1 MTTNLSAIDRHKP
14 LNSIT
19 KNLTANAWIA
29 WRHHSH
35 LIYFDAKTAD
45 MATLGAEE
53 TLLFPTSA
61 IFSVSSNSSTGTLA
75 EAGLIG
81 NEGCVG
87 IWSLFDRPS
96 HHVSISLQTTGYALS
111 VSKEFLQQLFLGS
124 PEFRSAVLGYCSFTI
139 KYATQTCFCYRHHY
153 IDQQVVKMILL
164 TMRRTGRTD
173 VKISHQMIAT
183 ILGVRREGV
192 STALKRLQSLN
203 LIDQKRCRIQVLL
216 PNSLEREA
224 CSCYPIICEYLGYTS
239 VGSTAARSASN
250 DL

>member
-1 MTTNLSAIDRHKP
+1 
-14 LNSIT
+14 
-19 KNLTANAWIA
+19 
-29 WRHHSH
+29 
-35 LIYFDAKTAD
+35 

-139 KYATQTCFCYRHHY
+139 KYATQTCFCYRHHS